1 MTPPGCPTEGW
12 CSAKDQIYFS
22 PNMTAAMRTSCLPLL
37 ALLAESD
44 FPQMGRASASR
55 SRPLS
60 SAVCLRCGKLGRTGR
75 IHIRGCYLPGRL
87 LLRSVAGIGHLMEG
101 TPDA

>member
-37 ALLAESD
+37 ALPAESD
-44 FPQMGRASASR
+44 FPQMGRAYASR
-55 SRPLS
+55 SAPSRSPE
-60 SAVCLRCGKLGRTGR
+60 CLHYGKLGRAGP
-75 IHIRGCYLPGRL
+75 IYIRCCYLTGTI
-87 LLRSVAGIGHLMEG
+87 LRRNVAVIGHLTDG
-101 TPDA
+101 TSY